1 MLTDNQLLK
10 YSRQIM
16 LPQIDIA
23 GQEKLNGA
31 HVVIVGLGG
40 LGSPAAMYL
49 ATSGIEK
56 LTLIDDD
63 QVDQS
68 NLQRQIIHTENSIG
82 KNKVTSAKETIEA
95 LNYDCSVNTI
105 DKRLNEKELIKLLSD
120 VNVLVDCCDNFETR
134 FLLNRVCFKTKTPL
148 VSGSAIRWEGQLATF
163 TMQENTPCY
172 QCLYDDNISTDQT
185 CAQNGVV
192 GPVVGIIGSMQALE
206 AIKVITGAG
215 ALCVG
220 ELSLFDGLDMSF
232 HKIKF
237 SKKECC
243 SVCNGTSD

>member
-1 MLTDNQLLK
+1 MLTDSQLLK

-23 GQEKLNGA
+23 GQEKLNNA

-40 LGSPAAMYL
+40 LGSPVAMYL
-49 ATSGIEK
+49 ATAGIGK

-68 NLQRQIIHTENSIG
+68 NLQRQIIHNQNSMG
-82 KNKVTSAKETIEA
+82 KSKVTSAKETLKA
-95 LNYDCSVNTI
+95 LNSDCSVKTI
-105 DKRLNEKELIKLLSD
+105 DKRLNEEELQILLSG

-148 VSGSAIRWEGQLATF
+148 VSGSAIRWEGQLTTF

-172 QCLYDDNISTDQT
+172 QCLYDDNSSTDQT
-185 CAQNGVV
+185 CSQNGVV

-206 AIKVITGAG
+206 AIKVIAGAG
-215 ALCVG
+215 ELCVG
-220 ELSLFDGLDMSF
+220 ELTLFDGLDMSF
-232 HKIKF
+232 NKIKF
-237 SKKECC
+237 SKKNECPVC
-243 SVCNGTSD
+243 SEK

>member
-23 GQEKLNGA
+23 GQEKLTA
-31 HVVIVGLGG
+31 SHVVVIGLGG
-40 LGSPAAMYL
+40 LGSPVAMYL
-49 ATSGIEK
+49 ATAGIGK

-68 NLQRQIIHTENSIG
+68 NLQRQIIHNENFIG
-82 KNKVTSAKETIEA
+82 KKKVTSAKESIKA
-95 LNYDCSVNTI
+95 LNSDCVVNII
-105 DKRLNEKELIKLLSD
+105 DRRLNEQEFEDLLAN
-120 VNVLVDCCDNFETR
+120 VNVIVDCCDNFATR

-148 VSGSAIRWEGQLATF
+148 VSGSAIRWEGQLTTF
-163 TMQENTPCY
+163 TMGEDTPCY
-172 QCLYDDNISTDQT
+172 QCFYDDSSSTDQS
-185 CAQNGVV
+185 CAQNGVL
-192 GPVVGIIGSMQALE
+192 GPVVGIIGSMQSLE
-206 AIKVITGAG
+206 VIKVISGAG

-220 ELSLFDGLDMSF
+220 ELTLFDGLDMSF
-232 HKIKF
+232 HKIKY

-243 SVCNGTSD
+243 PVCN

>member
-10 YSRQIM
+10 YSRQIL

-23 GQEKLNGA
+23 GQEKLKNS
-31 HVVIVGLGG
+31 HIIIVGLGG
-40 LGSPAAMYL
+40 LGSPVAMYL
-49 ATSGIEK
+49 ATAGIGK

-63 QVDQS
+63 QVDHS

-95 LNYDCSVNTI
+95 LDSNCLVKTI
-105 DKRLNEKELIKLLSD
+105 DKRLNEEELKILLSD
-120 VNVLVDCCDNFETR
+120 ANVLVDCCDNFETR
-134 FLLNRVCFKTKTPL
+134 FLLNRVCFKTQTPL
-148 VSGSAIRWEGQLATF
+148 VSGSAIRWEGQLTTF
-163 TMQENTPCY
+163 TMEENTPCY
-172 QCLYDDNISTDQT
+172 QCLYDDNSFTDQT

-206 AIKVITGAG
+206 AIKVIAGAG
-215 ALCVG
+215 ELCVG
-220 ELSLFDGLDMSF
+220 ELTLFDGLDMSF

-243 SVCNGTSD
+243 RVCNSTPD

>member
-16 LPQIDIA
+16 LPQIDIV
-23 GQEKLNGA
+23 GQEKLNQA

-49 ATSGIEK
+49 ATAGIGK

-68 NLQRQIIHTENSIG
+68 NLQRQIIHNKNSIG
-82 KNKVTSAKETIEA
+82 KNKVTSAKETINA
-95 LNYDCSVNTI
+95 LNSDCSVSTI
-105 DKRLNEKELIKLLSD
+105 DKRLNEEEFEHLLSD
-120 VNVLVDCCDNFETR
+120 VNALVDCCDNFETR

-148 VSGSAIRWEGQLATF
+148 VSGSAIRWEGQLTTF

-172 QCLYDDNISTDQT
+172 QCLYDDNSSTDQT

-215 ALCVG
+215 ELCIG
-220 ELSLFDGLDMSF
+220 ELTLFDGLDMSF
-232 HKIKF
+232 HKIKYT
-237 SKKECC
+237 KKDECPVC
-243 SVCNGTSD
+243 S

>member
-16 LPQIDIA
+16 LPQIDIV
-23 GQEKLNGA
+23 GQEKLNQA

-49 ATSGIEK
+49 ATAGIGK
-56 LTLIDDD
+56 LTLIDGD

-68 NLQRQIIHTENSIG
+68 NLQRQIIHNKNSIG
-82 KNKVTSAKETIEA
+82 KNKVTSAKETINA
-95 LNYDCSVNTI
+95 LNSDCSVSTI
-105 DKRLNEKELIKLLSD
+105 DKRLNEEEFEHLLSD
-120 VNVLVDCCDNFETR
+120 VNALVDCCDNFETR

-148 VSGSAIRWEGQLATF
+148 VSGSAIRWEGQLTTF

-172 QCLYDDNISTDQT
+172 QCLYDDNSSTDQT

-215 ALCVG
+215 ELCIG
-220 ELSLFDGLDMSF
+220 ELTLFDGLDMSF
-232 HKIKF
+232 HKIKYT
-237 SKKECC
+237 KKDECPVC
-243 SVCNGTSD
+243 S

>member
-1 MLTDNQLLK
+1 MLTDNKLLK

-23 GQEKLNGA
+23 GQEKLNNA

-40 LGSPAAMYL
+40 LGSPVAMYL
-49 ATSGIEK
+49 ATAGIGK

-63 QVDQS
+63 HVDQS
-68 NLQRQIIHTENSIG
+68 NLQRQIIHNENSIG
-82 KNKVTSAKETIEA
+82 KSKVNSAKEAIQA
-95 LNYDCSVNTI
+95 LNSDCSVNTI
-105 DKRLNEKELIKLLSD
+105 NKRLNEREFESLLSD
-120 VNVLVDCCDNFETR
+120 ANVLVDCCDNFETR

-148 VSGSAIRWEGQLATF
+148 VSGSAIRWEGQLTTF
-163 TMQENTPCY
+163 TMEENTPCY
-172 QCLYDDNISTDQT
+172 QCLYDENSSTDQT
-185 CAQNGVV
+185 CSQNGVV

-206 AIKVITGAG
+206 AIKVITGTG

-220 ELSLFDGLDMSF
+220 ELTLIDGIDMSF

-237 SKKECC
+237 SKKDECPVC
-243 SVCNGTSD
+243 SSV